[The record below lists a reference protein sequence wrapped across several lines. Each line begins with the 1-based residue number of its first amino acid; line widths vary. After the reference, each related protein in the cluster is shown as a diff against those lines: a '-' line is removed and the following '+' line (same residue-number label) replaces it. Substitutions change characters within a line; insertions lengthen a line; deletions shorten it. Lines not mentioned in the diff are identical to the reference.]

1 MIKLHCDVC
10 DAVITGDR
18 PRTIFKHYPNQFEND
33 MCDAKTAMGFEPKAT
48 VDVIICEDC
57 LSHFTLADIVKRF
70 ERKKF

>member
-10 DAVITGDR
+10 DAVITEDR
-18 PRTIFKHYPNQFEND
+18 PRVRFKNYPHQMEN
-33 MCDAKTAMGFEPKAT
+33 KPTAAS
-48 VDVIICEDC
+48 VDVTICEDC

>member
-10 DAVITGDR
+10 DKVIPESE
-18 PRTIFKHYPNQFEND
+18 PRVVFKHFPNQFTEISID
-33 MCDAKTAMGFEPKAT
+33 SVKREEPT
-48 VDVIICEDC
+48 VNVTICNDC